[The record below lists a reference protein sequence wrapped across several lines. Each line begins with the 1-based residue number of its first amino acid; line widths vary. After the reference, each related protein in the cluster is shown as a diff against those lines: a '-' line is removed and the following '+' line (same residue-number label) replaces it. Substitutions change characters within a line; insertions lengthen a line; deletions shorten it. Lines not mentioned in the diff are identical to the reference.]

1 MKEADMLDKY
11 TRHIDNI
18 RKAYDQSVADYNCG
32 IDEESYLPKSFMET
46 EKYFEF
52 KKIANTCNSGD
63 PKIKD
68 FLKPTKG
75 QRFLDVGSSLNAIS
89 YGLFEWNSIYYGV
102 DISSKLVD
110 ITNNFALKHK
120 IKLGSIRQAQADN
133 LPFENS
139 LFDIVAIIGVLEYYN
154 IEYVKLVL
162 QEVFRVSKKNAKL
175 VVDYPNMKHPLID
188 IMFEYERYLGRDRP
202 ILASNRVFE
211 KTLENFFE
219 ILEFDDTNLMITY
232 FAVLK
237 G

>member
-1 MKEADMLDKY
+1 M
-11 TRHIDNI
+11 
-18 RKAYDQSVADYNCG
+18 
-32 IDEESYLPKSFMET
+32 
-46 EKYFEF
+46 
-52 KKIANTCNSGD
+52 
-63 PKIKD
+63 
-68 FLKPTKG
+68 
-75 QRFLDVGSSLNAIS
+75 
-89 YGLFEWNSIYYGV
+89 
-102 DISSKLVD
+102 
-110 ITNNFALKHK
+110 
-120 IKLGSIRQAQADN
+120 
-133 LPFENS
+133 
-139 LFDIVAIIGVLEYYN
+139 LEYYN